1 MEKVIRN
8 GRVAVLV
15 SNNYGAGWYTWNMAY
30 PECLF
35 DKKIVE
41 AVLRGCTTKQKEDL
55 ALERFG
61 SNFCVG
67 GAGNLVV
74 RWLPIGTR
82 FQVHE
87 YDGAEHLEIEDEQVW
102 LVATEV

>member
-8 GRVAVLV
+8 GKVAVLI
-15 SNNYGAGWYTWNMAY
+15 SNDYGAGWYTWNTAF

-35 DKKIVE
+35 DKEMVE
-41 AVLRGCTTKQKEDL
+41 AVLRGCTTEQKEDL

-61 SNFCVG
+61 TDFYAG
-67 GAGNLVV
+67 GARDLVV

-82 FQVHE
+82 FQVDE
-87 YDGAEHLEIEDEQVW
+87 YDGAEHLEIEVGQVW
-102 LVATEV
+102 LVATEE

>member
-1 MEKVIRN
+1 MEKVIRD
-8 GRVAVLV
+8 GCVAVLV
-15 SNNYGAGWYTWNMAY
+15 TSKYGAGWYTWNMGY

-35 DKKIVE
+35 DKKMVE

-61 SNFCVG
+61 ADFYAG
-67 GAGNLVV
+67 GAKNLVV

-82 FQVHE
+82 FQVDE
-87 YDGAEHLEIEDEQVW
+87 YDGAESIEIADDQVW
-102 LVATEV
+102 LVATEE

>member
-8 GRVAVLV
+8 GKVAVLV
-15 SNNYGAGWYTWNMAY
+15 SNGYGAGWYTWNKAY

-35 DKKIVE
+35 DKKMVE

-61 SNFCVG
+61 SNFYAG
-67 GAGNLVV
+67 GAGDLVV
-74 RWLPIGTR
+74 GGCL
-82 FQVHE
+82 
-87 YDGAEHLEIEDEQVW
+87 
-102 LVATEV
+102 LVLVFR